1 MRCPEWKLEAAP
13 SADSIVATQICRCI
27 VSAVPSWVKSCWSKY
42 LLLEGDPPGMFL
54 ARVRGDCG
62 RALLNHQICDARPHF
77 GKAIGGESH

>member
-1 MRCPEWKLEAAP
+1 
-13 SADSIVATQICRCI
+13 
-27 VSAVPSWVKSCWSKY
+27 
-42 LLLEGDPPGMFL
+42 MFL